1 MNLFRN
7 VALAFIIV
15 IAINIGLSM
24 AIEAVMISTELQT
37 IKTSMKVASSDALN
51 RFEVTTFS
59 GFDDNLK
66 ESFDIRDRF
75 DRNDYL
81 DYLDE
86 IQRQAIQKN
95 IYEGDIKIINEYL
108 KDELAAYNVKD
119 NIYAP
124 YAFRWTFLEERR
136 LEEQF
141 KESLIN
147 LINENYK
154 KANNNYN
161 VDIGLND
168 IDVKIDGPYLVDL
181 ASSQNESSV
190 DHITYMQVFGTPRRE
205 AIGMV
210 DDLQNIES
218 FYNYMIVYDVKFT
231 VNKWRHH
238 TMTPMFRQSNYFK
251 FTNNSN
257 YLNDLDQLI
266 VEIKEPITFNKKY
279 VVIN

>member
-205 AIGMV
+205 AIDMV

-257 YLNDLDQLI
+257 YLNDLEQLI

>member
-168 IDVKIDGPYLVDL
+168 IDVEIDGPYLVDL

-205 AIGMV
+205 AIDMV

-231 VNKWRHH
+231 VNKWKHH

-257 YLNDLDQLI
+257 YLNDLEQLI

>member
-231 VNKWRHH
+231 VNKWKHH

>member
-75 DRNDYL
+75 DRNDFL

-141 KESLIN
+141 RESLIN

-168 IDVKIDGPYLVDL
+168 IDVEIDGPYLVDL

-205 AIGMV
+205 AIDMV

>member
-1 MNLFRN
+1 LNLFRN

-141 KESLIN
+141 RESLIN

-168 IDVKIDGPYLVDL
+168 IDVEIDGPYLVDL

-205 AIGMV
+205 AIDMV

-231 VNKWRHH
+231 VNKWKHH

-257 YLNDLDQLI
+257 YLNDLEQLI

>member
-141 KESLIN
+141 RESLIN

-168 IDVKIDGPYLVDL
+168 IDVEIDGPYLVDL

-231 VNKWRHH
+231 VNKWKHH

-257 YLNDLDQLI
+257 YLNDLEQLI

>member
-66 ESFDIRDRF
+66 ESFNIRDRF